1 MSANQMKAIII
12 AAGSTLSSMLG
23 VLYIPVLLMVS
34 CNIIDY
40 ATGLMAAPSRKVGIS
55 SYKGMRGICKK
66 VSMWLLVVVGAIVDQ
81 LLKYASETFGIM
93 LPFSFLIACIVAIW
107 IICNELISILE
118 NMVDIGVNIP
128 DFLMPLVKHIRSQID
143 EMAENVIEGSEN
155 VIKSSE
161 NVIKSSKNE
170 SESEEN

>member
-1 MSANQMKAIII
+1 MSANQIKAIII
-12 AAGSTLSSMLG
+12 TSGSVLSSVLG
-23 VLYIPVLLMVS
+23 TLYIPILLMIA

-40 ATGLMAAPSRKVGIS
+40 ATGLMATPNRNCGIS
-55 SYKGMRGICKK
+55 SYRSVKGIFKK
-66 VSMWLLVVVGAIVDQ
+66 VAMWLLVVVGVVIDQ
-81 LLKYASETFGIM
+81 LLKYTTETIGIT